1 MNKPNEFTFTGTLS
15 SSNPQQIADAIFT
28 QAAQAGYCGD
38 APDNAQPLEPRPTLV
53 LMLKILQFIE
63 SEKEKSLASGGPP
76 HHHMHDSSYHDEVVA
91 LEAAAVLLRA
101 VGDESPRRFSFRLNP
116 EASGG
121 SR

>member
-28 QAAQAGYCGD
+28 EAARIAGSDGPENAQA
-38 APDNAQPLEPRPTLV
+38 LEPRPTLV

-76 HHHMHDSSYHDEVVA
+76 HRHMHDSSYHDEVVA

>member
-1 MNKPNEFTFTGTLS
+1 MNKPHEFTFTGTLS
-15 SSNPQQIADAIFT
+15 GEPHQIADAIFT
-28 QAAQAGYCGD
+28 EAARSGGD
-38 APDNAQPLEPRPTLV
+38 APENAQALEPRPTLV

-63 SEKEKSLASGGPP
+63 TEKEKSLASGGPP
-76 HHHMHDSSYHDEVVA
+76 HRHMHDSSYHDEVVA